1 MKFNGTTDY
10 LYINSPAGTRL
21 DLSVG
26 QQDWT
31 IEFWV
36 YTLGT
41 GGVVFG
47 RAGTN
52 GSVNPQYWLSIGAD
66 GSGQALINSLVYNFA
81 AGSFATNAWTY
92 YAIVRKSSQIRAWIN
107 GTAQTVQTAPTM
119 TSPGS
124 QTFYMGARLDP
135 TAANFFAGYVQD
147 FRITTGVAR
156 YDPASSAA
164 ITVPTSAFPT
174 Q

>member
-1 MKFNGTTDY
+1 
-10 LYINSPAGTRL
+10 
-21 DLSVG
+21 LSVG

-47 RAGTN
+47 RAGTS

-135 TAANFFAGYVQD
+135 TAASFFAGYVQD
-147 FRITTGVAR
+147 FRITSGVAR

-164 ITVPTSAFPT
+164 IAIPTAAFST